1 MGGSKSSPAPPPP
14 SLEFNEPWRETP
26 WLKKEVLEKNLREL
40 KLSDPSVKYV
50 RILLTGA
57 TGAGKSSFFNSVN
70 SAFQGRITT
79 EALADA
85 ETGTSFTK
93 SYRTYYIRD
102 GQSVLPFV
110 FNDIMGL
117 ESGES
122 KGADPED
129 IARSLEGLLKEGHK
143 FNPAAS
149 AKNNDCRSNPSSE
162 DLTYCLVYV
171 IAANKVSM
179 MDDDVFIKMRYIRQK
194 ASDLEIPQVIIMTR
208 VDEACPLVRKDLRK
222 IYTSKKIKEKMQE
235 CCNSVG
241 VPMCHIF
248 PVKNYHEEIDTD
260 DDIDVRLCVCRL
272 MRVVG
277 LRSDLISRWFGVTS
291 SCPESVITRRSL

>member
-1 MGGSKSSPAPPPP
+1 MGGSKSSPAPPPAPAPPPP

-26 WLKKEVLEKNLREL
+26 WQKKEVLEKNLREL
-40 KLSDPSVKYV
+40 KLSDPSVKYI

-102 GQSVLPFV
+102 GQSDLPFV

-122 KGADPED
+122 QGADPED
-129 IARSLEGLLKEGHK
+129 IA
-143 FNPAAS
+143 
-149 AKNNDCRSNPSSE
+149 
-162 DLTYCLVYV
+162 
-171 IAANKVSM
+171 
-179 MDDDVFIKMRYIRQK
+179 
-194 ASDLEIPQVIIMTR
+194 
-208 VDEACPLVRKDLRK
+208 
-222 IYTSKKIKEKMQE
+222 
-235 CCNSVG
+235 
-241 VPMCHIF
+241 
-248 PVKNYHEEIDTD
+248 
-260 DDIDVRLCVCRL
+260 
-272 MRVVG
+272 
-277 LRSDLISRWFGVTS
+277 
-291 SCPESVITRRSL
+291 